1 MSHILVQAPK
11 VASITILDLSQGTY
25 IVILQYAGG
34 TARSSRHF
42 FSSYEKACA
51 FATSYDLPIRNLSHK
66 DRDLGTL
73 PRTSSVPAFGALVP
87 VELPT

>member
-1 MSHILVQAPK
+1 MSHILEQAPE
-11 VASITILDLSQGTY
+11 VASITILDLSQGLY
-25 IVILQYAGG
+25 IVILQYVGS

-42 FSSYEKACA
+42 FSSSEGACA
-51 FATSYDLPIRNLSHK
+51 FATSYDLPIRNLTHK
-66 DRDLGTL
+66 DWPIGTL